1 MIYSLSMMIIRFKM
15 QNIPWFAKL
24 NPEKF
29 TLKINCFHI
38 YTLQK
43 LIIVILLYQ
52 YELRNNRERKR
63 IFLFFSRYIETSME
77 VNIVVLSLAKGNMGM
92 NSTVKLDNPSTMKA
106 KIMDFNIVFRRS
118 PDPRAFGNFCIQTFT
133 SSIMD
138 NRKEV
143 QKFAI

>member
-15 QNIPWFAKL
+15 QNIPRFAKL

-52 YELRNNRERKR
+52 YELRSNRERKR

-77 VNIVVLSLAKGNMGM
+77 VNIVLSLAKGNMGM

-118 PDPRAFGNFCIQTFT
+118 PDPFGNFCIQTFT